1 MVVDIETEGLYFH
14 PRMKRKIK
22 IVVTIGDP
30 CGIGPQV
37 TGKALRR
44 LRTVRDAEFLVVG
57 DADVLASAGRF
68 KPGQPTLA
76 SAKASLAYLTQAV
89 RLIKEGKANSLV
101 TGPICKESVQKA
113 GFTWPGHTEFLADAF
128 GVKQVEMVF
137 VSEHLKVVPVTR
149 HMSLRQA
156 IRQLDKKKIVAC
168 GRLMFHFLKHYF
180 HIPSPKIAVCGLNP
194 HAGEGGLFGNEEK
207 RYIAPAVMQLNRL
220 TGAHFFGPLPA
231 DNVFRRAVQGEFDLV
246 MALTH
251 DQGLI
256 PFKMTAFDTGVNL
269 TAGLPFIRTSPVH
282 GTAFDIAK
290 YGCASED
297 SMFSAILLAY
307 RLTKNSRQCY

>member
-1 MVVDIETEGLYFH
+1 MVVNIETEGLYFH
-14 PRMKRKIK
+14 PRMKRKIR
-22 IVVTIGDP
+22 IVITIGDP
-30 CGIGPQV
+30 CGIGPYV
-37 TGKALRR
+37 TARALRR
-44 LRTVRDAEFLVVG
+44 LRTVRNAEFLVVG
-57 DADVLASAGRF
+57 DADALSGVGRF
-68 KPGQPTLA
+68 KPGQPSLA

-89 RLIKEGKANSLV
+89 RLLKEGKADGLV

-113 GFTWPGHTEFLADAF
+113 GFPWPGHTEFLADAF

-137 VSEHLKVVPVTR
+137 VSERLKVVPVTR

-156 IRQLDKKKIVAC
+156 IRQLDKEKITAC
-168 GRLMFHFLKHYF
+168 GKLMRHLLKHTF
-180 HIPSPKIAVCGLNP
+180 HIPDPRIAVCGLNP

-207 RYIAPAVMQLNRL
+207 RYIAPAVKQLNRL
-220 TGAHFFGPLPA
+220 GRAHFFGPLPA
-231 DNVFRRAVQGEFDLV
+231 DTVFHRAAQGEFDLV

-290 YGCASED
+290 YGCASEE
-297 SMFSAILLAY
+297 SMFSAILLAT
-307 RLTKNSRQCY
+307 RLTKNSRQ